1 MKTFIF
7 QCTYIHN
14 SCIVFFIYY
23 RFLSGGHLFIP
34 LYSMVG
40 RRKRFV
46 GESSLICVWLNG
58 LMERGKKNGNSWVCA
73 RDQSEITTTTAAF
86 KTRDIRAPTVEIRK
100 KQQLCSRFSFSPFIV
115 QCRRR
120 EKRGV
125 FNSAQ
130 RYVRQGMR
138 LMDAIKRSHG
148 KWLIKKNKN
157 RERERGNRKEVTIN
171 SSSSGGDVQ
180 PPCQIFCLLL
190 PIILTYTSQEKDIH
204 SHSV

>member
-1 MKTFIF
+1 MKFNQNKYFHQQRVSNHLTWTGFVMKTFIF

-100 KQQLCSRFSFSPFIV
+100 KQQL
-115 QCRRR
+115 
-120 EKRGV
+120 
-125 FNSAQ
+125 
-130 RYVRQGMR
+130 
-138 LMDAIKRSHG
+138 
-148 KWLIKKNKN
+148 
-157 RERERGNRKEVTIN
+157 
-171 SSSSGGDVQ
+171 
-180 PPCQIFCLLL
+180 LL
-190 PIILTYTSQEKDIH
+190 PFFFFSVYCSMSQTRETRRLQQRTAIC
-204 SHSV
+204 

>member
-1 MKTFIF
+1 MKFNQTNIFISKEF
-7 QCTYIHN
+7 QIIWREPDLWWKHSYSSAHTYTIVV
-14 SCIVFFIYY
+14 SFSLFIIVFFPAGI
-23 RFLSGGHLFIP
+23 FLFPYIQWSEEEKDLLVNRR
-34 LYSMVG
+34 LYAYG
-40 RRKRFV
+40 WTGWWR
-46 GESSLICVWLNG
+46 G
-58 LMERGKKNGNSWVCA
+58 GKKNGNSWVCA

-148 KWLIKKNKN
+148 KWLVKKKQ
-157 RERERGNRKEVTIN
+157 K
-171 SSSSGGDVQ
+171 
-180 PPCQIFCLLL
+180 
-190 PIILTYTSQEKDIH
+190 
-204 SHSV
+204 